1 MPRLF
6 LAILIL
12 SWSVPAAAQPPDRPG
27 TASADAYLQF
37 LLARQLETQGD
48 AAGALEA
55 LKRAEALAPG
65 SAEVVAEMAS
75 LYARQNKATDA
86 IAAAE
91 RALKIDPKNV
101 EANRLL
107 GLLFAAW
114 SEGAATPPPGRSQAQ
129 LRAAAIEHLS
139 RILET
144 PAVATDLNLQLTLGR
159 LQLRAGR
166 ADRAVPILENIV
178 SQAPFTSEPYALLA
192 DARLALGRVDAAI
205 EALEMAAE
213 LNPRYFVNLAELY
226 EKQQRWTAAAGAYE
240 QAVKSIRNPGRDLR
254 LRWAA
259 ALLNLTDGSGASK
272 ARDVLKDFLMTSPQ
286 DARALFL
293 LASANLQTNDFVA
306 AEEVA
311 RKLLALDPTSI
322 SGLRALSA
330 ALAGRGDHRAVV
342 DLLTPFSKE
351 VAVRSKGR
359 ESDAA
364 LLLAQLAHAYTELGQ
379 HDQAI
384 ASLTAAIASD
394 PLSAPALNSLGY
406 TLAERGERL
415 PEAVSFIERALKVEP
430 DNPAY
435 LDSLGWAL
443 FKQGRAE
450 EAEPFLRK
458 AADALPSQSVILD
471 HYGDVLLRRGKL
483 GEAIGAWERALA
495 GDGLDVDVA
504 VIQKKIKDAKDRQK

>member
-1 MPRLF
+1 MPRVL
-6 LAILIL
+6 LAALIL
-12 SWSVPAAAQPPDRPG
+12 ACSVPVLAQSRNDAG

-37 LLARQLETQGD
+37 LLARQLEAQGD

-55 LKRAEALAPG
+55 LKKAQALAPG
-65 SAEVVAEMAS
+65 SAEVLAEIAGM
-75 LYARQNKATDA
+75 YARQNKVTDA
-86 IAAAE
+86 LESAE

-107 GLLFAAW
+107 GLLYTAW
-114 SEGAATPPPGRSQAQ
+114 SDGGVPPPPGRNQAE
-129 LRAAAIEHLS
+129 LRAAAIEHLT
-139 RILET
+139 RILDT
-144 PAVATDLNLQLTLGR
+144 PSVATDLNLQLTLGR

-178 SQAPFTSEPYALLA
+178 SQAPFASEPYTLLA

-205 EALEMAAE
+205 EAMEMAAE
-213 LNPRYFVNLAELY
+213 LNPRYYVNLAELY
-226 EKQQRWTAAAGAYE
+226 ERQQRWTAAAGAYE
-240 QAVKSIRNPGRDLR
+240 QAIKGIRNPGRDLR

-259 ALLNLTDGSGASK
+259 ALLNMTDGSGASR
-272 ARDVLKDFLMTSPQ
+272 ARDVLKDYLMTSPQ

-293 LASANLQTNDFVA
+293 LASANLQTNDFAA
-306 AEEVA
+306 AEEVS
-311 RKLLALDPTSI
+311 RKLIALDPTSI
-322 SGLRALSA
+322 PGLRALSA
-330 ALAGRGDHRAVV
+330 ALAGRRDFRAVV
-342 DLLTPFSKE
+342 DLLTPFSKD
-351 VAVRSKGR
+351 VAARSKGR

-406 TLAERGERL
+406 TLADRGERL
-415 PEAVSFIERALKVEP
+415 PEAVSFIERALRVEP
-430 DNPAY
+430 DNPSY

-450 EAEPFLRK
+450 EAEPYLRK

-495 GDGLDVDVA
+495 GDGQDVDRA
-504 VIQKKIKDAKDRQK
+504 AIQKKIKDAKGRQQ